1 MVGEEG
7 GSVTVGIGLGAHV
20 SCEAAFRAWCDDCV
34 AILHSKF
41 TENRGD
47 ELFLVNHEEAGVS
60 VARNA
65 AT

>member
-1 MVGEEG
+1 M
-7 GSVTVGIGLGAHV
+7 VGIGLGAHV
-20 SCEAAFRAWCDDCV
+20 SCEAAFRAWCNDCV
-34 AILHSKF
+34 AILHSEF

>member
-1 MVGEEG
+1 M
-7 GSVTVGIGLGAHV
+7 VGIGLRAHV
-20 SCEAAFRAWCDDCV
+20 SCEVAFRAWCDDCV
-34 AILHSKF
+34 AILHSEF

-60 VARNA
+60 VVRNA